1 MRILERCREV
11 EKRFPLAP
19 SGGFVSQKDGWTR
32 YKQYSTPDHIRKNAN
47 MFWNFGVSREIRYE
61 VNCRKDNR
69 TAKILT
75 FDPTPL
81 SSQTTDN
88 ANRGDYNI
96 IHTSKAY
103 DTVPGLTKKFY
114 DVAGDGKC
122 FQLDKPAHYENI
134 IEVETTNLKQISSQH
149 GSDVDIIKLDVE
161 GRWYE
166 MLNEILD
173 LSLPA
178 KVILC
183 ECEMNIGAM
192 DSNFDKLN
200 EIVEKYQTSGYT
212 IWTNRIGSKENI
224 EFVFTR
230 NI

>member
-1 MRILERCREV
+1 MQISERCRV
-11 EKRFPLAP
+11 FEKKLPLSP
-19 SGGFVSQKDGWTR
+19 SGGHVNQDGWTR
-32 YKQYSTPDHIRKNAN
+32 YKQYSTPDHVRKNAK

-61 VNCRKDNR
+61 INCRKDNR

-81 SSQTTDN
+81 SIKTTDS
-88 ANRGDYNI
+88 ANGGGYDI
-96 IHTSKAY
+96 IHHAKAY
-103 DTVPGLTKKFY
+103 DTVTDQTKKFY

-122 FQLDKPAHYENI
+122 FQLDEPEKYENV
-134 IEVETTNLKQISSQH
+134 IEVQTINLREISNQY
-149 GSDVDIIKLDVE
+149 GSEVDIIKLDVE

-173 LSLPA
+173 VSLPA

-183 ECEMNIGAM
+183 ECEMDIGEA
-192 DSNFDKLN
+192 DNNFNRLEETVK
-200 EIVEKYQTSGYT
+200 KYQDRGYKV
-212 IWTNRIGSKENI
+212 WTNRIGNKQNI
-224 EFVFTR
+224 ELIFTK

>member
-1 MRILERCREV
+1 
-11 EKRFPLAP
+11 
-19 SGGFVSQKDGWTR
+19 
-32 YKQYSTPDHIRKNAN
+32 

-81 SSQTTDN
+81 SKQTTDS

-103 DTVPGLTKKFY
+103 DTVAEQTMKFY

-122 FQLDKPAHYENI
+122 FQLDEPEKYENV
-134 IEVETTNLKQISSQH
+134 IEVQTTNLKEIADQH
-149 GSDVDIIKLDVE
+149 GAEVDIIKLDVE

-166 MLNEILD
+166 MLNEIQD

-183 ECEMNIGAM
+183 ECEMDIG
-192 DSNFDKLN
+192 DTDNNFNRLD
-200 EIVEKYQTSGYT
+200 EIVEKYQSRGYKV
-212 IWTNRIGSKENI
+212 WTNRIGKKHNI
-224 EFVFTR
+224 ELIFTN

>member
-1 MRILERCREV
+1 MQISQRCRV
-11 EKRFPLAP
+11 FEKKFPLSP
-19 SGGFVSQKDGWTR
+19 SGGQSNQDGWTR
-32 YKQYSTPDHIRKNAN
+32 YKQYSTPDHVRKNAK

-61 VNCRKDNR
+61 INCRKDNR

-81 SSQTTDN
+81 SKKTTDS
-88 ANRGDYNI
+88 ANGGGYDI
-96 IHTSKAY
+96 IHHAKAY
-103 DTVPGLTKKFY
+103 DTVADQTKKFY

-122 FQLDKPAHYENI
+122 FQLDEPEKYENV
-134 IEVETTNLKQISSQH
+134 IEVQTINLTEISNQY
-149 GSDVDIIKLDVE
+149 GSEVDIIKLDVE

-173 LSLPA
+173 VSLPT

-183 ECEMNIGAM
+183 ECEMDIGEA
-192 DSNFDKLN
+192 DNNFNRLEETVK
-200 EIVEKYQTSGYT
+200 KYLDRGYKV
-212 IWTNRIGSKENI
+212 WTNRIGNKQNI
-224 EFVFTR
+224 ELIFTK

>member
-1 MRILERCREV
+1 MQISERCREY
-11 EKRFPLAP
+11 ESRFSVAP
-19 SGGFVSQKDGWTR
+19 SGGQANQDGWTR
-32 YKQYSTPDHIRKNAN
+32 YKQYSTPDHVRKNAK

-61 VNCRKDNR
+61 INCRKDNR

-81 SSQTTDN
+81 SKKTTDS
-88 ANRGDYNI
+88 ANGGGYDI
-96 IHTSKAY
+96 IHHAKAY
-103 DTVPGLTKKFY
+103 DTVAGQTIKFY

-122 FQLDKPAHYENI
+122 FQLDEPEKYENV
-134 IEVETTNLKQISSQH
+134 IEVQTINLKEISNQY
-149 GSDVDIIKLDVE
+149 GSEVDIIKLDVE

-173 LSLPA
+173 VSLPA

-183 ECEMNIGAM
+183 ECEMDIGEA
-192 DSNFDKLN
+192 DNNFNRLE
-200 EIVEKYQTSGYT
+200 EIVKKYQDRGYQV
-212 IWTNRIGSKENI
+212 WTNRIGNKQNI
-224 EFVFTR
+224 ELIFTK

>member
-1 MRILERCREV
+1 MEISQRCREY
-11 EKRFPLAP
+11 ESRFTLSP
-19 SGGFVSQKDGWTR
+19 SGGAVNQQGWTR
-32 YKQYSTPDHIRKNAN
+32 YKQYSTPDHVRKNAK

-81 SSQTTDN
+81 SKQTTDS

-103 DTVPGLTKKFY
+103 DTVAGQTMKFY
-114 DVAGDGKC
+114 DIAGDGKC
-122 FQLDKPAHYENI
+122 FQLDEPEKYEEV
-134 IEVETTNLKQISSQH
+134 IEVQTTNLKEIADQH
-149 GSDVDIIKLDVE
+149 GPEVDIIKLDVE

-166 MLNEILD
+166 MLNEILY

-183 ECEMNIGAM
+183 ECEMDIGNT
-192 DSNFDKLN
+192 DVNFNRLD
-200 EIVEKYQTSGYT
+200 EIVEKYQTSGYK
-212 IWTNRIGSKENI
+212 IWTNRIGKKHNI
-224 EFVFTR
+224 ELIFTK

>member
-1 MRILERCREV
+1 MQISERCREY
-11 EKRFPLAP
+11 ESRFSVAP
-19 SGGFVSQKDGWTR
+19 SGGQANQDGWTR
-32 YKQYSTPDHIRKNAN
+32 YKQYSTPDHVRKNAK

-61 VNCRKDNR
+61 INCRKDNR

-81 SSQTTDN
+81 SKKTTDS
-88 ANRGDYNI
+88 ANGGGYDI
-96 IHTSKAY
+96 IHHAKAY
-103 DTVPGLTKKFY
+103 DTVAGQTKKFY

-122 FQLDKPAHYENI
+122 FQLDEPEKYENV
-134 IEVETTNLKQISSQH
+134 IEVQTINLKEISNQY
-149 GSDVDIIKLDVE
+149 GSEVDIIKLDVE

-173 LSLPA
+173 VSLPA

-183 ECEMNIGAM
+183 ECEMDIGEA
-192 DSNFDKLN
+192 DNNFNRLE
-200 EIVEKYQTSGYT
+200 EIVKKYQDRGYQV
-212 IWTNRIGSKENI
+212 WTNRIGNKQNI
-224 EFVFTR
+224 ELIFTK

>member
-1 MRILERCREV
+1 MQISERCRV
-11 EKRFPLAP
+11 FEKKFPLSP
-19 SGGFVSQKDGWTR
+19 SGGQSNQDGWTR
-32 YKQYSTPDHIRKNAN
+32 YKQYSTPDHVRKNAK

-61 VNCRKDNR
+61 INCRKDNR

-81 SSQTTDN
+81 SIKTTDS
-88 ANRGDYNI
+88 ANGGGYDI
-96 IHTSKAY
+96 IHHAKAY
-103 DTVPGLTKKFY
+103 DTVAGQTKKFY

-122 FQLDKPAHYENI
+122 FQLDEPEKYENV
-134 IEVETTNLKQISSQH
+134 IEVQTINLKEISNQY
-149 GSDVDIIKLDVE
+149 GSGVDIIKLDVE

-173 LSLPA
+173 VSLPT

-183 ECEMNIGAM
+183 ECEMDIGEA
-192 DSNFDKLN
+192 DNNFNRLE
-200 EIVEKYQTSGYT
+200 EIVKKYQDRGYKV
-212 IWTNRIGSKENI
+212 WTNRIGNKQNI
-224 EFVFTR
+224 ELIFTK

>member
-1 MRILERCREV
+1 MQISQRCRV
-11 EKRFPLAP
+11 FEKKFPLSP
-19 SGGFVSQKDGWTR
+19 SGGQSNQDGWTR
-32 YKQYSTPDHIRKNAN
+32 YKQYSTPDHVRKNAK

-61 VNCRKDNR
+61 INCRKDNR

-81 SSQTTDN
+81 SIKTTDS
-88 ANRGDYNI
+88 ANGGGYDI
-96 IHTSKAY
+96 IHHAKAY
-103 DTVPGLTKKFY
+103 DTVAGQTKKFY

-122 FQLDKPAHYENI
+122 FQLDEPEKYENV
-134 IEVETTNLKQISSQH
+134 IEVQTINLKEISNQY
-149 GSDVDIIKLDVE
+149 GSGVDIIKLDVE

-173 LSLPA
+173 VSLPA

-183 ECEMNIGAM
+183 ECEMDIGEA
-192 DSNFDKLN
+192 DNNFNRLEETVK
-200 EIVEKYQTSGYT
+200 KYLDRGYKV
-212 IWTNRIGSKENI
+212 WTNRIGNKQNI
-224 EFVFTR
+224 ELIFTK